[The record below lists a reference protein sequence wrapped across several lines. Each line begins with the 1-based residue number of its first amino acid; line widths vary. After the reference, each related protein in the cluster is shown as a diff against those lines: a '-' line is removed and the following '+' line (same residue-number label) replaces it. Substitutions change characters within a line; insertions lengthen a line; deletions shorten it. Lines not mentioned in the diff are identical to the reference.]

1 MNLGG
6 SFEWRTKVRI
16 YKKWLLN
23 NPSHK
28 PYQNKQSLQKITF
41 ITYSLTKMIKPW
53 IAFHPWEYLADAI
66 NIKGRSQAQLA
77 EIINISKYE
86 INDLVKWR
94 RNITPRIAGRIG
106 EALDTPSTV
115 WLNLQNIYD
124 LYRIDLNKEEFKQK
138 EAIRKRLKEFVVA

>member
-1 MNLGG
+1 MNLGS
-6 SFEWRTKVRI
+6 SFEWRTKAGV

-23 NPSHK
+23 NSDHK

-41 ITYSLTKMIKPW
+41 TTYSFIKMIKPR
-53 IAFHPWEYLADAI
+53 IAFHPWEYLADALE
-66 NIKGRSQAQLA
+66 IKGWSQTQFAA
-77 EIINISKYE
+77 IINISKYE

-106 EALDTPSTV
+106 EALDTPSSV

-124 LYRIDLNKEEFKQK
+124 LYKIDLNKEEFKQK